1 MPDRRQFVQ
10 QSAAV
15 ATASLLSLAPSVH
28 AVGKEEIR
36 VGLVGC
42 GGRGTG
48 AAQQAAKTGSTVRIT
63 ALADAFPDRVKSCK
77 ATLKENLGEKFA
89 VTDKNCFVGLD
100 AYKQLIASDVDVVL
114 LATSP
119 HFRPIHF
126 KAAVEANKHCFV
138 EKPMATDAPGC
149 RSMLES
155 IQVAKQKNLA
165 VVAGYCW
172 RYHNAMREM
181 FKRIHDGDIGEIV
194 SIEAN
199 YITGTLWH
207 LPKTP
212 DLTDME
218 WQLRNWLYFTWL
230 SGDHICEQTIH
241 TIDKITWAMKNTYP
255 ATAIGMGGRQ
265 VRTGP
270 DFGNIYDHH
279 AVAYEYANGVK
290 AYCFTRQMK
299 NCDTDNSFHVYG
311 TKGSAHWS
319 GQRWQIK
326 GAKPWQASR
335 ELTKD
340 DMYQHEHNELFDSIR
355 SGKPINDGEWM
366 VRSTLTGIMGRMS
379 TYTGKK
385 ITWDMAMNSQEDL
398 TPPSYKLEKYP
409 TPPVAMPGI
418 TKFM

>member
-1 MPDRRQFVQ
+1 MPDRRQVLKTG
-10 QSAAV
+10 AA
-15 ATASLLSLAPSVH
+15 ATVGLLSLAPAVH
-28 AVGKEEIR
+28 AAGSDVLK

-48 AAQQAAKTGSTVRIT
+48 AAQQAANTGSAVQIT
-63 ALADAFPDRVKSCK
+63 ALADAFSNRLNSCK
-77 ATLKENLGEKFA
+77 EVLKRELGEKFA
-89 VTDKNCFVGLD
+89 VTEKNCFVGLD
-100 AYKQLIASDVDVVL
+100 AYKELIASDVDVVL
-114 LATSP
+114 LATCP

-126 KAAVEANKHCFV
+126 KAVVEAGKHAFV
-138 EKPMATDAPGC
+138 EKPMGTDAPGC

-155 IQVAKQKNLA
+155 IKKAKEKNLA
-165 VVAGYCW
+165 VVAGFCW

-194 SIEAN
+194 TIEAN

-212 DLTDME
+212 EMTDME
-218 WQLRNWLYFTWL
+218 WQIRNWLYFTWL

-255 ATAIGMGGRQ
+255 KTAIGMGGRQ

-279 AVAYEYANGVK
+279 AVAYEYENGVK

-299 NCDTDNSFHVYG
+299 DCDNTNSFHVYG
-311 TKGSAHWS
+311 TKGSAHWE
-319 GQRWQIK
+319 GTRWQIK
-326 GAKPWQASR
+326 GEKPWKATRAQAEDS
-335 ELTKD
+335 
-340 DMYQHEHNELFDSIR
+340 MYQHEHNELFDSIR
-355 SGKPINDGEWM
+355 NGKPINDGEWM
-366 VRSTLTGIMGRMS
+366 VRSTLTGIMGRMA

-385 ITWDMAMNSQEDL
+385 ISWDMAMNSKEDL
-398 TPPSYKLEKYP
+398 SPPSYTLEKYP
-409 TPPVAMPGI
+409 TPPVAMPGK
-418 TKFM
+418 TKYL